1 MYIHLGEEMII
12 QARDIIAI
20 LDKDSVNNSPLVEEF
35 LNRQDGMVKNSSN
48 TLFKSIVVTMDKVYF
63 SPLSSGTL
71 KRRSGQANM
80 F

>member
-1 MYIHLGEEMII
+1 M
-12 QARDIIAI
+12 

-71 KRRSGQANM
+71 KRRSGQTNM